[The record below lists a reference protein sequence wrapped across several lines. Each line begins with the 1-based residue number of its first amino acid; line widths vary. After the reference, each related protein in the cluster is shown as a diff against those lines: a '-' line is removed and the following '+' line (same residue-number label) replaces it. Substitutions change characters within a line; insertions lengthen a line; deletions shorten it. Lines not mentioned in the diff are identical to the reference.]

1 MCEGGAQQVD
11 RYLPEGRYKIQNI
24 SFTLPT
30 SQCCYG
36 YCNSPLA
43 RKPWLPFYFYFGTGI
58 SRHWQGKPKAK
69 RIQEVLAPRLS
80 HSTQRNKLKLNRE
93 VTFFFFLRIDMAS
106 FSECKGTEKHLEEE
120 NRRFW
125 YIDIYVGHA
134 ELSSNLFMLSS
145 RLILTPDQKCILNL
159 TSYTG
164 QVRKLKTKN
173 YKLWFA
179 FKTNT
184 LKSDIPFRFLCSC
197 QNSWDTCRQ
206 TAKWGERE
214 KNISRVVYIPNLVFY
229 CLIPSSD
236 LFHI

>member
-1 MCEGGAQQVD
+1 MSLDRKEGKNEEFSKVTSEAVNAIKIGTLKQLSDTTGIMCEGGAQQVD

-93 VTFFFFLRIDMAS
+93 VTFFFF
-106 FSECKGTEKHLEEE
+106 FK
-120 NRRFW
+120 NR
-125 YIDIYVGHA
+125 YGII
-134 ELSSNLFMLSS
+134 
-145 RLILTPDQKCILNL
+145 
-159 TSYTG
+159 
-164 QVRKLKTKN
+164 
-173 YKLWFA
+173 
-179 FKTNT
+179 
-184 LKSDIPFRFLCSC
+184 FRM
-197 QNSWDTCRQ
+197 QGN
-206 TAKWGERE
+206 
-214 KNISRVVYIPNLVFY
+214 
-229 CLIPSSD
+229 
-236 LFHI
+236 

>member
-93 VTFFFFLRIDMAS
+93 VTFFFFFKNRYGIIFRMQGNWETPRRGKQEILIYRYICGSCRIKQQS
-106 FSECKGTEKHLEEE
+106 FYAI
-120 NRRFW
+120 F
-125 YIDIYVGHA
+125 
-134 ELSSNLFMLSS
+134 
-145 RLILTPDQKCILNL
+145 
-159 TSYTG
+159 
-164 QVRKLKTKN
+164 
-173 YKLWFA
+173 
-179 FKTNT
+179 
-184 LKSDIPFRFLCSC
+184 
-197 QNSWDTCRQ
+197 
-206 TAKWGERE
+206 
-214 KNISRVVYIPNLVFY
+214 
-229 CLIPSSD
+229 
-236 LFHI
+236 